1 MTHPVPA
8 ISKHSRRAGNL
19 PMHAF
24 MLLLAT
30 IAVGCGKE
38 SGPSCYPVRGTVT
51 FDGKPV
57 PEAQI
62 VFHPQG
68 NWPAGVPRP
77 IAQADEQGQFVMTT
91 WQTGDG
97 APAGVYTVTVELR
110 EPRQRG
116 EETVRDGRN
125 LLPARYAKPNNSDL
139 RCDVREQQENVVS
152 LALKSKR

>member
-1 MTHPVPA
+1 MMRAVRA
-8 ISKHSRRAGNL
+8 IWKHLRWTPSLATCVL
-19 PMHAF
+19 A
-24 MLLLAT
+24 LLLAMF
-30 IAVGCGKE
+30 AAGCRKE
-38 SGPSCYPVRGTVT
+38 SGLVCHPVRGEVT
-51 FDGKPV
+51 FDGRPL

-68 NWPAGVPRP
+68 NWPAGAPRP
-77 IAQADEQGQFVMTT
+77 IAQADEQGQFVLTT

-125 LLPARYAKPNNSDL
+125 LLPTRYAKLSTSDL
-139 RCDVREQQENVVS
+139 HCEVLEQEENVVR